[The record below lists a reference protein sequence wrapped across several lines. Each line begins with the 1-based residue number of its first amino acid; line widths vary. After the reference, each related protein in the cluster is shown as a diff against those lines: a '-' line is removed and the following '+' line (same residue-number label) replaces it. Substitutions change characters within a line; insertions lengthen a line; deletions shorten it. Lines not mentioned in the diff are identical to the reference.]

1 MRMAA
6 LLLRTGL
13 RRRDEL
19 RTALEAEAERV
30 WQLLS
35 GRPGARVRVME
46 LLDGVVDGSSHALAM
61 GGRPFD
67 AEIEAGWDDAPL
79 AELVH
84 VFDGLA
90 GRLGD
95 RLDAA
100 DSYAQVGT
108 IYPFTPRETDVVTLV
123 VISRAL
129 TMSWDA
135 HHRHWLD
142 QHGWLVK
149 PGADARGS
157 GYRQFHA
164 DPKASSF
171 AARSAGL
178 GRHEYEGFAM
188 AYFDD
193 PEAYRAVMVDA
204 NPKVL
209 EDEARFIDMTDSAP
223 GVYRI
228 TTVHQG

>member
-1 MRMAA
+1 MRMAS
-6 LLLRTGL
+6 LLLRTGPL
-13 RRRDEL
+13 GRDEL
-19 RTALEAEAERV
+19 RTALDAEADRV
-30 WQLLS
+30 WALVS
-35 GRPGARVRVME
+35 GRPGARVRV
-46 LLDGVVDGSSHALAM
+46 LDALDGVVDGTSHALSM

-79 AELVH
+79 AELVGL
-84 VFDGLA
+84 FDGLA

-100 DSYAQVGT
+100 DSYAQVGAV
-108 IYPFTPRETDVVTLV
+108 YPFTPRETDVVTLV

-135 HHRHWLD
+135 HHRYWLD
-142 QHGWLVK
+142 VHGWLVK

-171 AARSAGL
+171 AARGAGL

-193 PEAYRAVMVDA
+193 PEAYRAVMVGA
-204 NPKVL
+204 NPKLL

-223 GVYRI
+223 GVYRVVR
-228 TTVHQG
+228 VHPA

>member
-1 MRMAA
+1 MTS
-6 LLLRTGL
+6 LLLRAGSGDRDRL
-13 RRRDEL
+13 RA
-19 RTALEAEAERV
+19 ALETEAGRVWERV
-30 WQLLS
+30 AA
-35 GRPGARVRVME
+35 RPGARVRTMD
-46 LLDGVVDGSSHALAM
+46 LLDGVVDGSSHQRAM

-79 AELVH
+79 AELVP
-84 VFDGLA
+84 VFAGLA

-95 RLDAA
+95 LVDAGE
-100 DSYAQVGT
+100 SCAQVGT
-108 IYPFTPRETDVVTLV
+108 VYPFTPRETDVVTLV

-135 HHRHWLD
+135 HHSYWLGH
-142 QHGWLVK
+142 HGWLVK

-171 AARSAGL
+171 AAREAGV

-193 PEAYRAVMVDA
+193 PEAYRAVMVNA
-204 NPKVL
+204 RPEVL
-209 EDEARFIDMTDSAP
+209 EDERRFIDMTDSAP
-223 GVYRI
+223 GVYRV
-228 TTVHQG
+228 TAVHQA

>member
-1 MRMAA
+1 MRMVS
-6 LLLRTGL
+6 LLLRSGS
-13 RRRDEL
+13 RGRDEL
-19 RTALEAEAERV
+19 DAALEAESRRV
-30 WQLLS
+30 WELLS
-35 GRPGARVRVME
+35 GRPGARVRVLR
-46 LLDGVVDGSSHALAM
+46 LLDGVADGSSHALAM

-79 AELVH
+79 AELVD
-84 VFDGLA
+84 VFAGLA

-100 DSYAQVGT
+100 DSFAQVGT
-108 IYPFTPRETDVVTLV
+108 VYPFTPRETDVVTLV
-123 VISRAL
+123 VISRPL

-142 QHGWLVK
+142 EHGWLVK

-188 AYFDD
+188 AYFAD
-193 PEAYRAVMVDA
+193 PEAYRAVMVGA

-209 EDEARFIDMTDSAP
+209 ADEARFIDMTDSVP
-223 GVYRI
+223 GVYRV
-228 TTVHQG
+228 TTVHQA